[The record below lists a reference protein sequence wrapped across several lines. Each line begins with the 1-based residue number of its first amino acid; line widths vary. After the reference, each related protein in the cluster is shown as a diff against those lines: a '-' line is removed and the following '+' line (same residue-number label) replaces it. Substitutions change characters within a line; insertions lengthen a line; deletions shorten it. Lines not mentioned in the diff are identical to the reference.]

1 MVLILKASFPYYSM
15 CSQEYIFQNVDID
28 FDVGVLT
35 VIY

>member
-1 MVLILKASFPYYSM
+1 MVFTLKASFPYYSI

-28 FDVGVLT
+28 LDVGVLT